1 MNNLD
6 GRYRLKLKGSPVLVS
21 KVIASET
28 GSILNSKDPQ
38 NLSLA
43 LSQALHLSTTHPLVH
58 TTDVRSS
65 LGRVIQLMR
74 KEKGLSQEEL
84 AKKTHIDRTTIARV
98 ESGVFKSL
106 SIEKL
111 DAIAQAFG
119 IDLKAL
125 LLKSSSEGEAL
136 TLRGHVSRVEFA
148 LEYPEAGF
156 RIISFIP
163 RRKEFFFG
171 KIEIQPKRTIPSDK
185 LPHPEQ
191 VYLHALEGKTVL
203 IRDLHEFLLK
213 PGDCFAFSGRSDYEL
228 FNPDQLKDT
237 SSFFITYPSFLPV

>member
-1 MNNLD
+1 
-6 GRYRLKLKGSPVLVS
+6 LKLKGGPVPIS
-21 KVIASET
+21 KAAANQMASA
-28 GSILNSKDPQ
+28 LNSTDPQ
-38 NLSLA
+38 NTSLA
-43 LSQALHLSTTHPLVH
+43 LSQALYLSTTHPAVQV
-58 TTDVRSS
+58 TDVRSS
-65 LGRVIQLMR
+65 LGRVIQLIR

-84 AKKTHIDRTTIARV
+84 AKRTHIDRTTIARV

-111 DAIAQAFG
+111 EAIAQAFG

-125 LLKSSSEGEAL
+125 LLKCSSEGEAL

-163 RRKEFFFG
+163 KRKEFFFG
-171 KIEIQPKRTIPSDK
+171 KIEIQPQRAIPSDK
-185 LPHPEQ
+185 LPHPDQ
-191 VYLHALEGKTVL
+191 VYLHALEGKIVL
-203 IRDLHEFLLK
+203 IRDLNEFLLK
-213 PGDCFAFSGRSDYEL
+213 PGDCFAFSGLSDYEL
-228 FNPDQLKDT
+228 FNPDQLKEA